1 MSFIDAIKEQR
12 APKVAEEKGLMMFL
26 LNIIPGLGTTIA
38 SVQTEDADNK
48 IFGIIQLCCIALII
62 VPFFGPLLQ
71 LINFCISMFWGFL
84 MFKASK
90 E

>member
-38 SVQTEDADNK
+38 SFQTEDADNK
-48 IFGIIQLCCIALII
+48 IFGIIQLCLILVSWI
-62 VPFFGPLLQ
+62 WVVGWIIGA
-71 LINFCISMFWGFL
+71 INWGVSMYWGYL
-84 MFKASK
+84 MFKGSK
-90 E
+90 A